1 MADET
6 TQPNASGQTAEVHV
20 VVEERTRRGCCLGR
34 IVSALVTVFILFII
48 LANAIAPYRIG
59 GPSMQPTLHD
69 GQTLFAHTDT
79 FLGVTFHTPTR
90 DTIVLYHPPND
101 TNKTLVGRV
110 IAIPGDTIEVTSDAV
125 ILNGQTLH
133 EKYIQAAPAGQ
144 PQNPQG
150 QTIAPTKLG
159 INQYFIMGDNR
170 PNSSDSRNFGAV
182 EMKSIISEVWII
194 LG

>member
-6 TQPNASGQTAEVHV
+6 TQPTAGQTAEVHV
-20 VVEERTRRGCCLGR
+20 VVEQRSRAGCCLGR
-34 IVSALVTVFILFII
+34 IVGALVTVFILFII

-79 FLGVTFHTPTR
+79 FLGVNFHAPAR
-90 DTIVLYHPPND
+90 GTIVLYHPPKD
-101 TNKTLVGRV
+101 TSKTLVGRV

-125 ILNGQTLH
+125 ILNGQTLN
-133 EKYIQAAPAGQ
+133 EKYIQGAPTGQ
-144 PQNPQG
+144 AQNPQG
-150 QTIAPTKLG
+150 QTVAPTKLG
-159 INQYFIMGDNR
+159 TNQYFIMGDNR
-170 PNSSDSRNFGAV
+170 PNSFDSRKFGLV
-182 EMKSIISEVWII
+182 PFDHIISEVWII